1 MLKVL
6 VVDDDKLTRKGLIA
20 SMPWDKYEMKVVG
33 EASNG
38 IAALEFLSENPVDL
52 VLSDLEMPL
61 MSGLEF
67 IQKAQTEYPH
77 LYFAVL
83 TVHSD
88 FSYIQQALRLGAID
102 YIAKVQ
108 FDQENFDSILNRL
121 SQRIK
126 KELGSNASPSVK
138 RNIIENDK
146 IFCLIEE
153 FSEEEDS
160 GERFLSLNE
169 IRKKEG
175 FREVISGIWIWNYQ
189 EENYIYPKNYS
200 GCCFMEIHGV
210 KGICYEEIE
219 RVLLK
224 YKREKF
230 FWEYTGKKEL
240 QKKEYQDIQKKEEPI
255 NEETFQELKKRWLSF
270 QWITEESLFEKIC
283 FDLKKS
289 NITVAKLYHIMLAM
303 ENAWNQNYGIVSEER
318 YELPSE
324 FHSWQEIEHWLEEMY
339 HKTSGI
345 FSNTQYSNEVV
356 QAVMKAKQ
364 YVNEHFD
371 EHLISSEIAAQFNFS
386 RSYFSICFGKIVGV
400 PFNEYLRNIRLDKAK
415 EYLLKTSKSISEV
428 ANLAGYEDEKY
439 FSKVFKKTEGM
450 SPAEY
455 RKQRETKE
463 KQ

>member
-6 VVDDDKLTRKGLIA
+6 IVDDDKLTRKGLIA
-20 SMPWDKYEMKVVG
+20 SMPWDKYEMQVVG

-38 IAALEFLSENPVDL
+38 IAALEFLAENPVDL

-67 IQKAQTEYPH
+67 IQKAQSEYPH

-88 FSYIQQALRLGAID
+88 FGYIQQALRLGAID

-126 KELGSNASPSVK
+126 KELRSNTKLSIN
-138 RNIIENDK
+138 RNTIEGNK
-146 IFCLIEE
+146 IVCLIEE

-175 FREVISGIWIWNYQ
+175 FREIISGIWIWNYQ

-200 GCCFMEIHGV
+200 GCCLMEIHGV
-210 KGICYEEIE
+210 KGISYEEID

-230 FWEYTGKKEL
+230 FGNILE
-240 QKKEYQDIQKKEEPI
+240 
-255 NEETFQELKKRWLSF
+255 KRNF
-270 QWITEESLFEKIC
+270 RK
-283 FDLKKS
+283 KKS
-289 NITVAKLYHIMLAM
+289 QL
-303 ENAWNQNYGIVSEER
+303 
-318 YELPSE
+318 
-324 FHSWQEIEHWLEEMY
+324 
-339 HKTSGI
+339 
-345 FSNTQYSNEVV
+345 
-356 QAVMKAKQ
+356 MKK
-364 YVNEHFD
+364 
-371 EHLISSEIAAQFNFS
+371 
-386 RSYFSICFGKIVGV
+386 
-400 PFNEYLRNIRLDKAK
+400 PFRN
-415 EYLLKTSKSISEV
+415 
-428 ANLAGYEDEKY
+428 
-439 FSKVFKKTEGM
+439 
-450 SPAEY
+450 
-455 RKQRETKE
+455 
-463 KQ
+463 

>member
-138 RNIIENDK
+138 RNNIENDK

-160 GERFLSLNE
+160 GERFLILNE

-189 EENYIYPKNYS
+189 DEDYTYPKNYS

-210 KGICYEEIE
+210 KGISYEEID
-219 RVLLK
+219 RVLIK

-240 QKKEYQDIQKKEEPI
+240 QKREYQDIQKKEEPI
-255 NEETFQELKKRWLSF
+255 DEETFQELKKRWLSF

-303 ENAWNQNYGIVSEER
+303 ENAWNQNYGMVAEER

-324 FHSWQEIEHWLEEMY
+324 FHSWQEIEHWLEELY
-339 HKTSGI
+339 HKTAGI

-364 YVNEHFD
+364 YVDDHFD
-371 EHLISSEIAAQFNFS
+371 EHLVSSDLAAQFNLS
-386 RSYFSICFGKIVGV
+386 RSYFSICFGKIVGI
-400 PFNEYLRNIRLDKAK
+400 PFNEYLRNVRLDKAK
-415 EYLLKTSKSISEV
+415 EYLWKTSKSISEV
-428 ANLAGYEDEKY
+428 ANIVGYEDEKY
-439 FSKVFKKTEGM
+439 FSKVFKKIVGI
-450 SPAEY
+450 SPVEY
-455 RKQRETKE
+455 RKQK
-463 KQ
+463 